1 MKLATSPMDWNG
13 SSAGKC
19 AQSRLVQENWGS
31 FGISTR
37 SRPSEHV
44 FRLPPSSPRI
54 WPLGLLSS
62 VADPGALQAGA
73 PLESR
78 KSLEVS
84 CPCPSLTASP
94 CVPLL
99 FQIEKIMSSI
109 GEGINFSQEQQRIS
123 GRCRHVSRAH
133 GPWRPPAPVPLAPKA
148 DPEGERSASGH
159 GAPLSSS
166 LSAAPLPVLCGAMAP
181 SRDGG
186 HVCKLRVG
194 LPIQKPFFLMSSRY
208 SFLS

>member
-1 MKLATSPMDWNG
+1 MWPVVKLATSLVDWNA

-19 AQSRLVQENWGS
+19 AQSRLVWENWGS

-44 FRLPPSSPRI
+44 FRLPLTPRL

-94 CVPLL
+94 CVPLP

-123 GRCRHVSRAH
+123 GRCCHMGLGALPPQLLWPRRRTLRAKVSLR
-133 GPWRPPAPVPLAPKA
+133 
-148 DPEGERSASGH
+148 
-159 GAPLSSS
+159 PLSSS
-166 LSAAPLPVLCGAMAP
+166 LSGSPAPWPVEPWLL
-181 SRDGG
+181 
-186 HVCKLRVG
+186 HVTEGMCASCVSVCLFRNH
-194 LPIQKPFFLMSSRY
+194 FS
-208 SFLS
+208 